1 MALCDRFFY
10 HPTRKRYADPREY
23 GLAYEAVD
31 FATPDGQTLCG
42 WFFPAVGAA
51 HGTLVHCHGNAGNM
65 SGHFELVRWL
75 PEAGWNLL
83 CFDYRGFGNSTG
95 RPRRRGIVDDVH
107 AAVEYVRGRADVDA
121 DSVALLGQS
130 LGGAV
135 GIVAVA
141 EGAPV
146 CGLVTDGAFD
156 SYQGATR
163 WLLSKSWLT
172 WGAARPAARWL
183 ISAGLDPID
192 YAGRIAPTP
201 LLIIQGTEDHLID
214 WHTAER
220 LYEAA
225 SQPKELLI
233 VEGAGHFDAFET
245 AADLVR
251 PKMLRFL
258 ANCVETPL
266 CREQRA

>member
-10 HPTRKRYADPREY
+10 HPTRKRYADPRDY
-23 GLAYEAVD
+23 GLAYQAVD
-31 FATPDGQTLCG
+31 FATRDGQTLCG

-51 HGTLVHCHGNAGNM
+51 HGTVVHCHGNAGNM

-83 CFDYRGFGNSTG
+83 CFDYRGFGYSTG

-107 AAVEYVRGRADVDA
+107 AAVEYVCERPDVDA
-121 DSVALLGQS
+121 DSVALVGQS

-135 GIVAVA
+135 SIVAVA

-163 WLLSKSWLT
+163 WLLSESWLT

-183 ISAGLDPID
+183 ISPGLDPID
-192 YAGRIAPTP
+192 YVAQIAPTP

-225 SQPKELLI
+225 RQPKDLMI

-251 PKMLRFL
+251 PKVLRFL
-258 ANCVETPL
+258 ADCVQTPL